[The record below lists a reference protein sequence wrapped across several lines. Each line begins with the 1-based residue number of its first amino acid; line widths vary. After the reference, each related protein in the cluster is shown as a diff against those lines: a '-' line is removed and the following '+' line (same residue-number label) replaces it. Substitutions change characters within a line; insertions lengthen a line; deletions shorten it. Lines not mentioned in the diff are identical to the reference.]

1 MAKEQKEIIL
11 DDMNLV
17 DKIINIAEVKE

>member
-17 DKIINIAEVKE
+17 DKIINIMEVKE